1 MTSRDL
7 TTESTPRDTLRRYLL
22 RHFAEMV
29 AAMLVGMV
37 VLGVVVRLVLGLLG
51 YSDVLD
57 RTETRVLVMT
67 VTMAVGMS
75 VWMRYRRHG
84 WPSIVEM
91 DLAMA
96 LAFVVVLVPFW
107 LGVLSGQAVMMVG
120 HVLMLP
126 AMALAMLR
134 RRDEYA
140 SAARPARPRS

>member
-7 TTESTPRDTLRRYLL
+7 AAESTPRDTPRHYLL

-37 VLGVVVRLVLGLLG
+37 VLGVAVRLVLGLLG

-57 RTETRVLVMT
+57 RTEVRVLVMT

-84 WPSIVEM
+84 WASILEM

-140 SAARPARPRS
+140 SAPWSRAVGS

>member
-1 MTSRDL
+1 MTR
-7 TTESTPRDTLRRYLL
+7 ST
-22 RHFAEMV
+22 V
-29 AAMLVGMV
+29 ARPASNCSATSTCAAVGTAMLVGMV
-37 VLGVVVRLVLGLLG
+37 VLGVAVRLVLGLLG

-67 VTMAVGMS
+67 VTMSVGMS

-84 WPSIVEM
+84 WASIVEM

-107 LGVLSGQAVMMVG
+107 LGVLPGQAVMLVG

-134 RRDEYA
+134 RRDEYL
-140 SAARPARPRS
+140 SPAHPRS

>member
-1 MTSRDL
+1 MTSQDL
-7 TTESTPRDTLRRYLL
+7 AAESNPRDTSRRSLL

-29 AAMLVGMV
+29 AAMVVGMV
-37 VLGVVVRLVLGLLG
+37 VLGIIGRLALGLLG
-51 YSDVLD
+51 YSGVLD
-57 RTETRVLVMT
+57 RTEIRVVVMT
-67 VTMAVGMS
+67 VNMSVGMS

-84 WPSIVEM
+84 WASIVEM

-107 LGVLSGQAVMMVG
+107 LGVLPGQAVMLVG

-134 RRDEYA
+134 RRDEYL
-140 SAARPARPRS
+140 SPAHPRS